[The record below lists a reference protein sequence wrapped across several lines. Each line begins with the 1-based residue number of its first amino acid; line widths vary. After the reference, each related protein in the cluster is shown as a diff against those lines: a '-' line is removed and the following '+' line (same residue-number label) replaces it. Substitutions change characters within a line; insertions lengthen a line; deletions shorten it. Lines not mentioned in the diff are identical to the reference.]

1 MKKIIVRNPY
11 TGEEKI
17 YTGIIESV
25 KMVYMTFRFNPYYHD
40 LEKHTGTITVPKD
53 WVKFM

>member
-1 MKKIIVRNPY
+1 MKKIIIFNPY

-25 KMVYMTFRFNPYYHD
+25 KRVYITFRFNPYYYD
-40 LEKHTGTITVPKD
+40 NEKHTGAITIPKD
-53 WVKFM
+53 WIKFI